1 MFELNT
7 TQDSLHRQPQPVQ
20 AEPLPGDGRRKKT
33 RGRCVARAGASSLNG
48 APTTELLRHDGT
60 RKTETGR
67 ARKSGRAPKA
77 PATAPAGLPPENPA
91 PEKPGKP
98 AEKAAPEH
106 TSKRTGKS
114 SRKSAPDDSGKPAEK
129 AASKHTGKRAGKSPR
144 KAAPDASGE
153 AVDTAA
159 PDDSGKPADTAAP
172 DNKPDKKSVPW
183 SHEDPLG
190 FALHLIR
197 EKLGGA
203 PEKLYETGKSLIR
216 FRTTGSSLSG
226 WARVTRV
233 KYGRGKE
240 SYVITYGDWRTGEH
254 YEWHSQEPSTSGE
267 KEAFDQELRQIKE
280 AQQRE
285 EQARH
290 LVAKGKAERLWRRSR
305 AATTDNPYLQRKNVQ
320 PHSARTGWGG
330 LSDVLFVP
338 LCDAEW
344 KIWNLQFIQPDG
356 GKRFLKGGRVSG
368 LFHPFGT
375 REDFE
380 RGKAILVCEG
390 WATGATLHEATGLP
404 VAAAMN
410 CGNLL
415 PAARALRD
423 EFPGQKLVI
432 CADDDWKTAGNPG
445 VTKAEKAACS
455 VGAAIVVP
463 LWSVERGEKD
473 TDFNDLA
480 LVEGLDAVRRQVDS
494 ILSQP
499 VRPGLDER
507 PCYWVLEEPAVIGEQ
522 EYKAGVYYCGIEYE
536 KQFGKVVPVPTETW
550 LSSPIRLEA
559 RTTEWPDGA
568 QGVRLSVWNGR
579 GWRHAMLPRETLA
592 SRRYRE
598 ILYACGAQL
607 TPENRPE
614 LAGYLQQDTVSREYV
629 TSRTGWHG
637 QQYVLPDVTV
647 GTGATILFTGKRA
660 TDEPLTSGELADWQ
674 KSVAALA
681 AGNPLLAFSIA
692 LAFTGPLLQWVRH
705 NAVLVQLVGRSTTGK
720 TTCLEAANSV
730 VGPPALVTTWR
741 ATANGLEQR
750 ALVHCDGFLALDE
763 IGQVDAKVLD
773 HAVYTL
779 ANGAAKQR
787 ATVYE
792 HGVGAAPMQRWRV
805 AALSTGEKTI
815 ETLLAMDK
823 RNVNAGQAVRFIEIP
838 AEERYGAFTTLHGYE
853 SGAAFAD
860 ALRWATHHYY
870 GTPIRA
876 FLEKLCNDDRKALN
890 QALDECTA
898 RLRAAVAS
906 SDAAPGAQAS
916 RVLTSIALVA
926 LAGELATRY
935 GITGWQPGT
944 AFDAARYCFRLWAQS
959 RPTQTDFEQVDILR
973 RLRDFIDKHGDS
985 RFSECSGDAV
995 VYDRAGYYRDTDDG
1009 REYLFTR
1016 EGFKDA
1022 VRGFDL
1028 KLARKTLADLNVLKT
1043 SGGRDTVTVRLSEG
1057 YKRLFCISYKALD
1070 EALEKLGGD
1079 E

>member
-1 MFELNT
+1 MTRLCEPIELDN
-7 TQDSLHRQPQPVQ
+7 LPVRNSGKL
-20 AEPLPGDGRRKKT
+20 PGNSGKLPGDGQREKT
-33 RGRCVARAGASSLNG
+33 RGRRVARAGASSLNG
-48 APTTELLRHDGT
+48 APTTELLRHDGP

-91 PEKPGKP
+91 PEKPGRP
-98 AEKAAPEH
+98 AEKAAPKH
-106 TSKRTGKS
+106 TSR
-114 SRKSAPDDSGKPAEK
+114 
-129 AASKHTGKRAGKSPR
+129 RAGKPPR
-144 KAAPDASGE
+144 K
-153 AVDTAA
+153 AA
-159 PDDSGKPADTAAP
+159 PDDSGKAADTAAP
-172 DNKPDKKSVPW
+172 DSKPDKKSVPW

-203 PEKLYETGKSLIR
+203 PEKLYETGKALIR
-216 FRTTGSSLSG
+216 FKTTGSSLSG

-240 SYVITYGDWRTGEH
+240 SYIVEYGDWRTGER
-254 YEWHSQEPSTSGE
+254 YEWYSREPSTSGE
-267 KEAFDQELRQIKE
+267 KEVFDREVRQIKE

-285 EQARH
+285 EQVKH

-320 PHSARTGWGG
+320 PYSARTGWGG
-330 LSDVLFVP
+330 LSDVLLVP

-344 KIWNLQFIQPDG
+344 NVWNLQLIQPDG

-375 REDFE
+375 HEDFE

-415 PAARALRD
+415 PAARALR
-423 EFPGQKLVI
+423 EKFPRQKLVI
-432 CADDDWKTAGNPG
+432 CADDDWQTAGNPG

-455 VGAAIVVP
+455 VGAAVVVP

-480 LVEGLDAVRRQVDS
+480 RAEGLDAVRRQVDG

-499 VRPGLDER
+499 VRPGLDGR
-507 PCYWVLEEPAVIGEQ
+507 PCSWLLEEPAVIGEQ
-522 EYKAGVYYCGIEYE
+522 EYKAGVYHCGIEHE

-568 QGVRLSVWNGR
+568 QGVRLSVWDGR
-579 GWRHAMLPRETLA
+579 GWRQVMLPRETLA

-614 LAGYLQQDTVSREYV
+614 LVGYLQQDTASREYV
-629 TSRTGWHG
+629 TSRAGWHDK
-637 QQYVLPDVTV
+637 QYVLPDTTMGE
-647 GTGATILFTGKRA
+647 GTTISFTGLRP
-660 TDEPLTSGELADWQ
+660 TDEPLTAGELADWQ

-681 AGNPLLAFSIA
+681 AGNPLLAFSIS
-692 LAFTGPLLQWVRH
+692 LAFTGPLLRWVGH

-720 TTCLEAANSV
+720 TTCLLAANSV

-750 ALVHCDGFLALDE
+750 ALAHCDGFLALDE

-792 HGVGAAPMQRWRV
+792 HGVGAAPTQRWRV
-805 AALSTGEKTI
+805 AALSTGEKTM

-823 RNVNAGQAVRFIEIP
+823 DKRSVNAGQVVRFIEIP
-838 AEERYGAFTTLHGYE
+838 AEERYGAFTELHGYK
-853 SGAAFAD
+853 SGETLAD
-860 ALRWATHHYY
+860 TLRQAVRRYY
-870 GTPIRA
+870 GTPLRA
-876 FLEKLCNDDRKALN
+876 FLKQLVCDDMDKLDSELSKCVAH
-890 QALDECTA
+890 
-898 RLRAAVAS
+898 LRRAVE
-906 SDAAPGAQAS
+906 SDGMPVGAQAS
-916 RVLTSIALVA
+916 RVLTSMALVA
-926 LAGELATRY
+926 LAGEMATRY

-973 RLRDFIDKHGDS
+973 RMRDFIDKYGDS
-985 RFSECSGDAV
+985 KFSECTKDV
-995 VYDRAGYYRDTDDG
+995 VVHDRAGYYRDTDDG
-1009 REYLFTR
+1009 REYLFTP

-1022 VRGFDL
+1022 VRGFGF
-1028 KLARKTLADLNVLKT
+1028 KLARKTLTGLNVLKT
-1043 SGGRDTVTVRLSEG
+1043 SGGRDTVTVRLVKG
-1057 YKRLFCISYKALD
+1057 YKRLFCIPDKALD

>member
-1 MFELNT
+1 MFQINT
-7 TQDSLHRQPQPVQ
+7 TQNSLHSQPQPVQ
-20 AEPLPGDGRRKKT
+20 AEPLPGDGQRKKT

-48 APTTELLRHDGT
+48 APTTELLRHDGP

-98 AEKAAPEH
+98 AKKAAPKH
-106 TSKRTGKS
+106 TS
-114 SRKSAPDDSGKPAEK
+114 
-129 AASKHTGKRAGKSPR
+129 KRAGKSPR
-144 KAAPDASGE
+144 KAAPD
-153 AVDTAA
+153 
-159 PDDSGKPADTAAP
+159 DSGKAADTAAP
-172 DNKPDKKSVPW
+172 GSKPDKKSVPW

-203 PEKLYETGKSLIR
+203 PEKLYETGKALIR
-216 FRTTGSSLSG
+216 FKTTGSSLSG

-240 SYVITYGDWRTGEH
+240 SYIVEYGDWRTGERH
-254 YEWHSQEPSTSGE
+254 EWHSQEPSTSGE

-338 LCDAEW
+338 LRDAEW
-344 KIWNLQFIQPDG
+344 KIWNLQLIQPDG

-368 LFHPFGT
+368 LFHPFGA

-380 RGKAILVCEG
+380 RNKAILLCEG

-415 PAARALRD
+415 PAARALR
-423 EFPGQKLVI
+423 EKFPGQKLVI

-455 VGAAIVVP
+455 VGAAVVVP

-507 PCYWVLEEPAVIGEQ
+507 PCYWLLEEPAVIGEQ
-522 EYKAGVYYCGIEYE
+522 EYKAGVYHCGIEHE

-568 QGVRLSVWNGR
+568 QGVRLSVWDGR
-579 GWRHAMLPRETLA
+579 GWRHAMLPREALA

-614 LAGYLQQDTVSREYV
+614 LAGYLQQDTASREYV
-629 TSRTGWHG
+629 TSRAGWHDK
-637 QQYVLPDVTV
+637 QYVLPDTTM
-647 GTGATILFTGKRA
+647 GEGAAISFTGLRP
-660 TDEPLTSGELADWQ
+660 TDEPLTAGELADWQ

-692 LAFTGPLLQWVRH
+692 LAFTGPLLRSAGH

-720 TTCLEAANSV
+720 TTCLLAANSV

-750 ALVHCDGFLALDE
+750 ALAHCDGFLALDE
-763 IGQVDAKVLD
+763 IGQVEPKVLD

-792 HGVGAAPMQRWRV
+792 HGVGAVPTQRWRV
-805 AALSTGEKTI
+805 AALSTGEKTL

-823 RNVNAGQAVRFIEIP
+823 DKRSVNAGQVVRFIEIP
-838 AEERYGAFTTLHGYE
+838 AEERYGAFTELHGCK
-853 SGAAFAD
+853 SGETLAD
-860 ALRWATHHYY
+860 TLRQAVRRYY
-870 GTPIRA
+870 GTPLRA
-876 FLEKLCNDDRKALN
+876 FLERLVCDDMSKLDSELS
-890 QALDECTA
+890 ECVA
-898 RLRAAVAS
+898 RLRRAVE
-906 SDAAPGAQAS
+906 SDGVPVGAQAS
-916 RVLTSIALVA
+916 RVLTSMALVA

-935 GITGWQPGT
+935 GITGWQRGT
-944 AFDAARYCFRLWAQS
+944 AFDAARYCFRLWAQN

-973 RLRDFIDKHGDS
+973 RMRDFIDKHGDS

-1009 REYLFTR
+1009 REYLFNLN
-1016 EGFKDA
+1016 GFKEA

-1028 KLARKTLADLNVLKT
+1028 ELARKTLTDLKVLKT
-1043 SGGRDTVTVRLSEG
+1043 SGGRDSVTVRLDKR
-1057 YKRLFCISYKALD
+1057 YTKRYTRLFCISDKALG
-1070 EALEKLGGD
+1070 EALEKLEGD

>member
-1 MFELNT
+1 MFDLNT
-7 TQDSLHRQPQPVQ
+7 TQDSLHGQPQPVQ
-20 AEPLPGDGRRKKT
+20 AEPLPDDGQRKKT
-33 RGRCVARAGASSLNG
+33 RGRRVARAGASSLNG
-48 APTTELLRHDGT
+48 APTTELLRHDGP

-98 AEKAAPEH
+98 AEKTAPKHSGKRTGKAPRKAAPKHTSKRAGKPPREAAPEH

-114 SRKSAPDDSGKPAEK
+114 
-129 AASKHTGKRAGKSPR
+129 PR
-144 KAAPDASGE
+144 KAAPE
-153 AVDTAA
+153 
-159 PDDSGKPADTAAP
+159 DSGKAADTAAP
-172 DNKPDKKSVPW
+172 DSKPDKKSVPW
-183 SHEDPLG
+183 SHKDPLG

-197 EKLGGA
+197 ETLGGA
-203 PEKLYETGKSLIR
+203 PEKLYETGKALIR
-216 FRTTGSSLSG
+216 FKTTGSSQSG

-240 SYVITYGDWRTGEH
+240 SYIVEYGDWLTGEH
-254 YEWHSQEPSTSGE
+254 HEWHSREPSTSGE
-267 KEAFDQELRQIKE
+267 KEAFDREVRQIEE

-290 LVAKGKAERLWRRSR
+290 LVAKGKAERLWRRAR
-305 AATTDNPYLQRKNVQ
+305 AATTGNPYLQRKNVQ
-320 PHSARTGWGG
+320 PYSARTGWGG

-338 LCDAEW
+338 LRDAGW
-344 KIWNLQFIQPDG
+344 NVWNLQLIQPDG

-380 RGKAILVCEG
+380 RGEAVLVCEG

-415 PAARALRD
+415 PAARALR
-423 EFPGQKLVI
+423 EKFPGQKLVI
-432 CADDDWKTAGNPG
+432 CADDDWKTSGNPG
-445 VTKAEKAACS
+445 VTKAGKAACS
-455 VGAAIVVP
+455 VGAVVVVP
-463 LWSVERGEKD
+463 LWSGERGEKD

-480 LVEGLDAVRRQVDS
+480 RVEGLDAVRRQVDVES

-507 PCYWVLEEPAVIGEQ
+507 PCYWLLEGPAVIGEQ
-522 EYKAGVYYCGIEYE
+522 EYKAGVYHCGIGYE
-536 KQFGKVVPVPTETW
+536 KQFGKVVPVLTETW

-568 QGVRLSVWNGR
+568 QGVRLAVWDGR
-579 GWRHAMLPRETLA
+579 EWRHAMLPRETLA

-614 LAGYLQQDTVSREYV
+614 LAGYLQQDTASREYV
-629 TSRTGWHG
+629 TSRAGWHDK
-637 QQYVLPDVTV
+637 QYVLPDTTM
-647 GTGATILFTGKRA
+647 GEGAAISFTGLRP
-660 TDEPLTSGELADWQ
+660 TDEPLTAGELADWQ

-681 AGNPLLAFSIA
+681 AGNPLLAFSIS
-692 LAFTGPLLQWVRH
+692 LAFAGPLLKPTGH

-720 TTCLEAANSV
+720 TTCLLAANSV

-741 ATANGLEQR
+741 ATANGLEQK
-750 ALVHCDGFLALDE
+750 ALAHCDGFLALDE
-763 IGQVDAKVLD
+763 IGQVEPKVLD

-792 HGVGAAPMQRWRV
+792 HGVGAVPTQRWRV
-805 AALSTGEKTI
+805 AALSTGEKTM

-823 RNVNAGQAVRFIEIP
+823 DKRSVNAGQVVRFIEIP
-838 AEERYGAFTTLHGYE
+838 AEERYGAFTELHGYK
-853 SGAAFAD
+853 SGETLAD
-860 ALRWATHHYY
+860 TLRQAVRRHY
-870 GTPIRA
+870 GTPLRA
-876 FLEKLCNDDRKALN
+876 FLEQLVCDDMN
-890 QALDECTA
+890 GLDSELSECVA
-898 RLRAAVAS
+898 HLRRAVE
-906 SDAAPGAQAS
+906 SDGMPVGAQAS
-916 RVLTSIALVA
+916 RVLTSMALVA
-926 LAGELATRY
+926 LAGEMATRY
-935 GITGWQPGT
+935 GITGWQRGT
-944 AFDAARYCFRLWAQS
+944 AFDAARHCFRLWAQS

-985 RFSECSGDAV
+985 RFSECSGGAV
-995 VYDRAGYYRDTDDG
+995 VYDRAGYYRDTDGDTDGG

-1016 EGFKDA
+1016 EGLKDA
-1022 VRGFDL
+1022 VRGFGF
-1028 KLARKTLADLNVLKT
+1028 KLAKKTLADLNVLKT
-1043 SGGRDTVTVRLSEG
+1043 SGGRDTVTVRLDKR
-1057 YKRLFCISYKALD
+1057 YKRLFCISDKALD

>member
-1 MFELNT
+1 MFELNA
-7 TQDSLHRQPQPVQ
+7 TQDSLHGQPQPVQ
-20 AEPLPGDGRRKKT
+20 AEPLPDDGPRKKM

-48 APTTELLRHDGT
+48 ASTTELLHHDGP

-77 PATAPAGLPPENPA
+77 PAPAPAGLPPENPA

-114 SRKSAPDDSGKPAEK
+114 SRKSTPDDSGKPAEK
-129 AASKHTGKRAGKSPR
+129 AAPKHTGKRTGKSPR
-144 KAAPDASGE
+144 KAAPDDSGE
-153 AVDTAA
+153 A
-159 PDDSGKPADTAAP
+159 ADTAAP
-172 DNKPDKKSVPW
+172 DSKPDKKSVPW

-216 FRTTGSSLSG
+216 FKTTGSSLSG

-240 SYVITYGDWRTGEH
+240 SYIIEYGDWRTGEY
-254 YEWHSQEPSTSGE
+254 YEWHSREPSTSGE

-290 LVAKGKAERLWRRSR
+290 LVARGKAERLWRRSR

-344 KIWNLQFIQPDG
+344 NVWNLQLIQPDG

-415 PAARALRD
+415 PAARALR
-423 EFPGQKLVI
+423 EKFPGQKLVI
-432 CADDDWKTAGNPG
+432 CADDDWKTPGNPG
-445 VTKAEKAACS
+445 VTKAEKAARS
-455 VGAAIVVP
+455 VGAAVVAP
-463 LWSVERGEKD
+463 VWSGARGEKD

-480 LVEGLDAVRRQVDS
+480 RVEGLDAVRRQVDVES

-499 VRPGLDER
+499 VLPGLDER
-507 PCYWVLEEPAVIGEQ
+507 PCYWVIDAPAVIGEQ
-522 EYKAGVYYCGIEYE
+522 EYKAGVYHCGIGHE

-550 LSSPIRLEA
+550 LCSPIRRKA
-559 RTTEWPDGA
+559 QTIEWPNGA
-568 QGVRLSVWNGR
+568 QGVRLDVYDGSVW
-579 GWRHAMLPRETLA
+579 HDVVLPREKLA
-592 SRRYRE
+592 SAQDYRRP
-598 ILYACGAQL
+598 LLAKGACFETQSKNAKARL
-607 TPENRPE
+607 EE
-614 LAGYLQQDTVSREYV
+614 YLQQSLPRREY
-629 TSRTGWHG
+629 TTERTGWHDK
-637 QQYVLPDVTV
+637 QYVLPDTTIGKGV
-647 GTGATILFTGKRA
+647 TILFTGKRA
-660 TDEPLTSGELADWQ
+660 TDKPLTAGELADWQ

-681 AGNPLLAFSIA
+681 VGNPLLAFSIA
-692 LAFTGPLLQWVRH
+692 LAFTGPLLRWVGH

-720 TTCLEAANSV
+720 TTCLLAANSV
-730 VGPPALVTTWR
+730 IGPPELVTTWW
-741 ATANGLEQR
+741 ATNSGLEQK
-750 ALVHCDGFLALDE
+750 ALTHCDGFLALDE
-763 IGQVDAKVLD
+763 IGQVKPDVLD
-773 HAVYTL
+773 GAIYTL
-779 ANGAAKQR
+779 ANGTAKQR
-787 ATVYE
+787 AKVYD
-792 HGVGAAPMQRWRV
+792 HGVGAAPTQRWRV
-805 AALSTGEKTI
+805 AALSTGEKTM

-823 RNVNAGQAVRFIEIP
+823 DKRSVNAGQVVRFIEIP
-838 AEERYGAFTTLHGYE
+838 AEERYGTFTTLHGYE
-853 SGAAFAD
+853 SGAVFAD
-860 ALRWATHHYY
+860 TLRQAVRRYY
-870 GTPIRA
+870 GTPLRA
-876 FLEKLCNDDRKALN
+876 FLEQLVCDDVN
-890 QALDECTA
+890 GLDSELSECVT
-898 RLRAAVAS
+898 RLRGAAEKDGIPVS
-906 SDAAPGAQAS
+906 AQAS
-916 RVLTSIALVA
+916 RVLTSTALVA
-926 LAGELATRY
+926 LAGEMATRY

-985 RFSECSGDAV
+985 RFSECTKDVV
-995 VYDRAGYYRDTDDG
+995 VYDRAGYYRDTGDTDGG

-1022 VRGFDL
+1022 VRGFDF

-1043 SGGRDTVTVRLSEG
+1043 SGGRDSVTVRLDKG
-1057 YKRLFCISYKALD
+1057 YKRLFCISDKALD

>member
-1 MFELNT
+1 MEEKMFELNT
-7 TQDSLHRQPQPVQ
+7 TQDSLHGQPQPVQ
-20 AEPLPGDGRRKKT
+20 AGPLPDDGPRKKT
-33 RGRCVARAGASSLNG
+33 RGRRVARAGASSLNG
-48 APTTELLRHDGT
+48 APTTELLRHDGP

-77 PATAPAGLPPENPA
+77 PVTAPAGLPPENPA

-98 AEKAAPEH
+98 AKKAAP
-106 TSKRTGKS
+106 
-114 SRKSAPDDSGKPAEK
+114 
-129 AASKHTGKRAGKSPR
+129 KHTGKRAGKSPR
-144 KAAPDASGE
+144 KATPEHTSKRTGKAPRK
-153 AVDTAA
+153 AA
-159 PDDSGKPADTAAP
+159 PDDSGKAADTAAP
-172 DNKPDKKSVPW
+172 DSKPDKKSVPW

-197 EKLGGA
+197 ETLGGA
-203 PEKLYETGKSLIR
+203 PEKLYETGKTPIR
-216 FRTTGSSLSG
+216 FKTTGSSLSG

-240 SYVITYGDWRTGEH
+240 SYFIEFGDWRTGEH
-254 YEWHSQEPSTSGE
+254 HEWHSREPSTSGE
-267 KEAFDQELRQIKE
+267 KEAFDRELRQIRE

-338 LCDAEW
+338 LRDAEW
-344 KIWNLQFIQPDG
+344 QIWNLQLIQPDG

-415 PAARALRD
+415 PAARALR
-423 EFPGQKLVI
+423 EKFPGQKLVI

-455 VGAAIVVP
+455 VGAVVVVP
-463 LWSVERGEKD
+463 PWSGERGEKD

-480 LVEGLDAVRRQVDS
+480 RAEGLDAVRRQVDVES

-507 PCYWVLEEPAVIGEQ
+507 PCYWLLEEPAVIGEQ
-522 EYKAGVYYCGIEYE
+522 EYKAGVYHCGIEHE

-550 LSSPIRLEA
+550 LCSPIRRKA
-559 RTTEWPDGA
+559 RTIEWPDGA
-568 QGVRLSVWNGR
+568 QGVRLDVYDGS
-579 GWRHAMLPRETLA
+579 GWRDVVLPRKELA
-592 SRRYRE
+592 SLEYRKTLLDE
-598 ILYACGAQL
+598 GATL
-607 TPENRPE
+607 ETHSKSARARLEE
-614 LAGYLQQDTVSREYV
+614 YLQQSSPQWEY
-629 TSRTGWHG
+629 TTERTGWHK
-637 QQYVLPDVTV
+637 QQYVFPDVTIGKGV
-647 GTGATILFTGKRA
+647 TILFTGKRA
-660 TDEPLTSGELADWQ
+660 TNEPLTSGELADWQ

-681 AGNPLLAFSIA
+681 TGNPLLVFSIS
-692 LAFTGPLLQWVRH
+692 LAFAGPLLKLTDH
-705 NAVLVQLVGRSTTGK
+705 NSVLAQLVGRSTTGK
-720 TTCLEAANSV
+720 TTCLLAANSV
-730 VGPPALVTTWR
+730 VGPPELVATWR
-741 ATANGLEQR
+741 ATDNGLEQK
-750 ALVHCDGFLALDE
+750 ALTYCDGFLALDE
-763 IGQVDAKVLD
+763 IGQVKPDVLD
-773 HAVYTL
+773 GAIYTL

-787 ATVYE
+787 ATVYK
-792 HGVGAAPMQRWRV
+792 HGVGAAPTQRWRV
-805 AALSTGEKTI
+805 AALSTGEKTL

-823 RNVNAGQAVRFIEIP
+823 DKRSVNAGQVVRFIEIP
-838 AEERYGAFTTLHGYE
+838 AEERYGAFTELHGYK
-853 SGAAFAD
+853 SGETLAD
-860 ALRWATHHYY
+860 TLRQAVRRYY
-870 GTPIRA
+870 GTPLRA
-876 FLEKLCNDDRKALN
+876 FLERLVCDDMN
-890 QALDECTA
+890 GLDSELSECVA
-898 RLRAAVAS
+898 RLRRAVE
-906 SDAAPGAQAS
+906 SDGVPVGAQAS
-916 RVLTSIALVA
+916 RVLTSMALVA

-935 GITGWQPGT
+935 GITGWQRGT
-944 AFDAARYCFRLWAQS
+944 AFDAARYCYRLWA
-959 RPTQTDFEQVDILR
+959 RRRAAGTDFEQVDILR
-973 RLRDFIDKHGDS
+973 RMRDFIDKYGDS
-985 RFSECSGDAV
+985 KFSECTKDV
-995 VYDRAGYYRDTDDG
+995 VVHDRAGYYRDTDDG
-1009 REYLFTR
+1009 REYLFTP

-1022 VRGFDL
+1022 VRGFDF

-1043 SGGRDTVTVRLSEG
+1043 SGGRDTVTVRLVKG
-1057 YKRLFCISYKALD
+1057 YKRLFCIPDKALD